1 MNIENISAC
10 FNLSRKTTNGM
21 EAYNLLIKSVKKE
34 IKEKKLILQELQ
46 EVETRQNF
54 IENWNPNIK
63 KISVYDI
70 QGVD

>member
-10 FNLSRKTTNGM
+10 FNLSRKPTNGM